1 MWQGGRIRRSRV
13 LGVLALLSLLL
24 NSLGPLLPMRH
35 MPSDPLAGITV
46 NVDASKAAAIAFIA
60 ALDPHA
66 LCTNIDDSEQKPS
79 STPLDK
85 SHCPICLTL
94 RMIGPLAFVAVAQ
107 LNVALGVLGHIEQP
121 SLPVPAPLAVPRSGE
136 ARAPP
141 YHS

>member
-1 MWQGGRIRRSRV
+1 M
-13 LGVLALLSLLL
+13 LGILALLGLLL

-46 NVDASKAAAIAFIA
+46 HMDASKAAAIAFVA

-66 LCTNIDDSEQKPS
+66 LCTSIDESEHKNPA
-79 STPLDK
+79 TPLDK

-94 RMIGPLAFVAVAQ
+94 RMVGPLAFVAVAQ
-107 LNVALGVLGHIEQP
+107 LNVALGVAGHVEQP
-121 SLPVPAPLAVPRSGE
+121 ALPVPAPLAAPRSGE

-141 YHS
+141 HLS